1 MTDDTP
7 QTPDQNPDPETP
19 SGGETPPAGETP
31 SGGENP
37 PAGET
42 SSSGETPPEETP
54 PAGENSSGGET
65 PPEET
70 PSGGET
76 PPGETPRAE
85 PRRLT
90 RSGSDAVIGGVAGGL
105 GRYFGIDPIL
115 FRIGFVVL
123 TFIGAVGV
131 LAYLILLAFVPSDGG
146 QRPGGTSK
154 AVAVIGAVV
163 LGCALVTFL
172 SPPLFVFGPGLLIV
186 GLVGLAGFLLW
197 RALGGSAGDD
207 PARTIGRIALAALV
221 AIAIAGAA
229 VGVGLVAALGGGVVI
244 AILAVVTGL
253 ALIGTAFVGGA
264 RWLIVPALALVL
276 PLGIVSAAG
285 IDLDGGVGDRDYRP
299 ATVAQVHDHYN
310 LGIGSLI
317 VDLRDVD
324 LPKDQ
329 TTNVSVDVG
338 LGEAVLYVPSD
349 ACVSSNVQI
358 GVGGSDVLDRD
369 NDGVDVDYVDDAPAP
384 TGRPKVHIEADVGM
398 GVIEVVREGYVRDQ
412 FAHDGDHFFN
422 GRRTPGIRDFDGG
435 TMCA

>member
-1 MTDDTP
+1 
-7 QTPDQNPDPETP
+7 
-19 SGGETPPAGETP
+19 
-31 SGGENP
+31 
-37 PAGET
+37 
-42 SSSGETPPEETP
+42 
-54 PAGENSSGGET
+54 
-65 PPEET
+65 
-70 PSGGET
+70 
-76 PPGETPRAE
+76 
-85 PRRLT
+85 
-90 RSGSDAVIGGVAGGL
+90 VIGGVAGGL

-154 AVAVIGAVV
+154 AVAVAGAVV
-163 LGCALVTFL
+163 LGCVLVTFL
-172 SPPLFVFGPGLLIV
+172 SPPLFVFGPGLLV
-186 GLVGLAGFLLW
+186 LGLVGLAGLLLW
-197 RALGGSAGDD
+197 RALGGSTGGD
-207 PARTIGRIALAALV
+207 PARTIGRLALAALIGV
-221 AIAIAGAA
+221 AVAGAA
-229 VGVGLVAALGGGVVI
+229 VGVGLAAALGGGVVI
-244 AILAVVTGL
+244 AVLAVVTGL

-299 ATVAQVHDHYN
+299 ATISQLRDRYE

-329 TTNVSVDVG
+329 TTNLAVDVG

-349 ACVSSNVQI
+349 ACVSSDVQI
-358 GVGGSDVLDRD
+358 GVGGSDVLDRG
-369 NDGVDVDYVDDAPAP
+369 NDGVDVNYFDDAPAP
-384 TGRPKVHIEADVGM
+384 TGRPKLHIDADVGM
-398 GVIEVVREGYVRDQ
+398 GVIEVVREGYLRDQ
-412 FAHDGDHFFN
+412 FSHDGQRYFN
-422 GRRTPGIRDFDGG
+422 DGRSSDGIKDFDGG

>member
-1 MTDDTP
+1 MSDETPP
-7 QTPDQNPDPETP
+7 QTPEP
-19 SGGETPPAGETP
+19 ETPPAG
-31 SGGENP
+31 
-37 PAGET
+37 
-42 SSSGETPPEETP
+42 
-54 PAGENSSGGET
+54 
-65 PPEET
+65 
-70 PSGGET
+70 
-76 PPGETPRAE
+76 E

-131 LAYLILLAFVPSDGG
+131 LAYLILLAFVPSDGSERTSG
-146 QRPGGTSK
+146 ASK
-154 AVAVIGAVV
+154 ALAVAGAVV
-163 LGCALVTFL
+163 LGCLLVAFL
-172 SPPLFVFGPGLLIV
+172 SPPLFVFGPGLLII
-186 GLVGLAGFLLW
+186 GLIGLAGVLLW
-197 RALGGSAGDD
+197 RALGGSVSGD

-221 AIAIAGAA
+221 GVAILGAA
-229 VGVGLVAALGGGVVI
+229 VGVGLAAALGGGVVI

-285 IDLDGGVGDRDYRP
+285 IDLNGGVGDRDYRP
-299 ATVAQVHDHYN
+299 TTAAQVRDHYE

-324 LPKDQ
+324 LPKDE
-329 TTNVSVDVG
+329 TTNLAVDVG

-369 NDGVDVDYVDDAPAP
+369 NDGVDVTYADDAPAP
-384 TGRPKVHIEADVGM
+384 AGRPKLHIDADVGL
-398 GVIEVVREGYVRDQ
+398 GVVEVVREGYLRDQ
-412 FAHDGDHFFN
+412 FSHDGDEFFN
-422 GRRTPGIRDFDGG
+422 GDRVSSGIKDFDGG
-435 TMCA
+435 TKCA